1 MQLQRAR
8 ERVLEAVAG
17 LTDEQASRPAADG
30 WSAKDHL
37 THLTAWHEFRF
48 FEISRIARGG
58 RAAFPDS
65 PDERIDPINALFAEN
80 RRSLPLT
87 QVLADLEFAWEMVL
101 QAVAA
106 SPEDR
111 LDQRLYAGI
120 GLAGGAEHDIA
131 HAEAITAL
139 RGSTP

>member
-8 ERVLEAVAG
+8 EGVLEAVSG
-17 LTDEQASRPAADG
+17 LTDEQASRPGADG
-30 WSAKDHL
+30 WSIKDHL
-37 THLTAWHEFRF
+37 AHLTAWHEMRF
-48 FEISRIARGG
+48 FEIGRIARGG

-65 PDERIDPINALFAEN
+65 PDERIDPVNALFAEN
-80 RRSLPLT
+80 RRGLPLT
-87 QVLADLEFAWEMVL
+87 QVLADLEFAWEMVA

-106 SPEDR
+106 CPEDR

-131 HAEAITAL
+131 HAEVIAAL
-139 RGSTP
+139 RSNTP